1 MSEHLLTLHEASILS
16 DLAEAWNRYTLL
28 PDHGPDDVNDFKKA
42 VHDAQR
48 IVLARTGR
56 RQLQGVEDNGTIKEL
71 AEQLKALTYSEKSH
85 GFTTETI

>member
-1 MSEHLLTLHEASILS
+1 
-16 DLAEAWNRYTLL
+16 
-28 PDHGPDDVNDFKKA
+28 VNDFKKA